1 MADIYRNGTGNLIC
15 LDQDIDNPPAI
26 VAAVDFVHAANGCA
40 TSDWGGADTSKFH
53 GATADMH
60 YKHLNNLYCA
70 GWFSRSWVVQEV
82 VLSKHSMMV
91 LRDSLLPL
99 KKVLC
104 VARSCYY
111 YDRRLND
118 ANLFIVRMLASIL
131 DKGNKVARPK
141 STNPVSNSAAAM
153 YHLLFAMMYQELS
166 DSRDRIYSILGL
178 IPWPDGIP
186 SLLVP
191 DYGKSARNVHRDA
204 ARYQLQDPGLRL
216 ATLQQ
221 VYHYSAPAIS
231 EVDMPSWVPCWI
243 RSRMDL
249 RPSGSHL
256 FDHAAH
262 GGTVVDIRAPNPEEP
277 DVLEVSGIR
286 IDTVSEVGVVFQR
299 ADFAEQAGVAK
310 QLELIRRVQ
319 QHLGI
324 DIATNEGMWEL
335 ANILLQGW
343 PSMKAWNLEDWSFWT
358 KEETV
363 ENISAYIT
371 YLVENSHQP
380 PALESLPP
388 NTDEAIRKA
397 SQFSKQLVWVWID
410 CQLFQ
415 TASGR
420 IGIGRGIMSPGD
432 ALVVLYGGQAPFVLR
447 PRGVHH
453 QYICDAY
460 CHGIMNGEAISQQ
473 KAEGTASQ
481 VFRLR

>member
-15 LDQDIDNPPAI
+15 LDEGIDDPAAI
-26 VAAVDFVHAANGCA
+26 VAALNFVHAANGCA
-40 TSDWGGADTSKFH
+40 TSDWGGADTSKSH
-53 GATADMH
+53 GAMADLH
-60 YKHLNNLYCA
+60 YKHSNDLYSA
-70 GWFSRSWVVQEV
+70 GCFSRSWVVQEV
-82 VLSKHSMMV
+82 VLSKQSTMV
-91 LRDSLLPL
+91 LGNSLLPL

-111 YDRRLND
+111 YDRRLDD

-131 DKGNKVARPK
+131 DKGDKVAHPK
-141 STNPVSNSAAAM
+141 SADTVSSPAAAM

-166 DSRDRIYSILGL
+166 DPRDRIYSILGL
-178 IPWPDGIP
+178 INWPEGIP

-191 DYGKSARNVHRDA
+191 DYGKSARDVHRDA
-204 ARYQLQDPGLRL
+204 ARYQLRDPGLRL

-262 GGTVVDIRAPNPEEP
+262 SDTAVDVRSMETKGP
-277 DVLEVSGIR
+277 DVLEVSG
-286 IDTVSEVGVVFQR
+286 VSVDFVAQVGEIFER
-299 ADFAEQAGVAK
+299 TDFAEQSSVGEVLNLFHK
-310 QLELIRRVQ
+310 VRR
-319 QHLGI
+319 LLPA
-324 DIATNEGMWEL
+324 DLATNAGMFEL
-335 ANILLQGW
+335 ANVLLQGW
-343 PSMKAWNLEDWSFWT
+343 PNVKAWNLEDWAHWT

-371 YLVENSHQP
+371 YLVEHKHQP
-380 PALESLPP
+380 PMLESL
-388 NTDEAIRKA
+388 AIGEDAAVRKA
-397 SQFSKQLVWVWID
+397 SRFLKQLVWVWAD
-410 CQLFQ
+410 NQLFQ

-420 IGIGRGIMSPGD
+420 IGIGRGIMNPAD
-432 ALVVLYGGQAPFVLR
+432 ALVVLYGGQVPFVLR
-447 PRGVHH
+447 PSGVYH

-460 CHGIMNGEAISQQ
+460 CHGIMNGEAISQHQ
-473 KAEGTASQ
+473 AEGRASQ

>member
-15 LDQDIDNPPAI
+15 LDEDIDNPAAI
-26 VAAVDFVHAANGCA
+26 VAAMDFVHAANGCA
-40 TSDWGGADTSKFH
+40 TSDWGGADTSKSP

-60 YKHLNNLYCA
+60 YKHLDDLYSA

-82 VLSKHSMMV
+82 VLSKQSMMV
-91 LRDSLLPL
+91 LGDSLLPL

-111 YDRRLND
+111 YDRRLDD

-131 DKGNKVARPK
+131 DNGNKVARPK
-141 STNPVSNSAAAM
+141 STDAVSTPAAAM

-166 DSRDRIYSILGL
+166 DPRDRIYSMLGL

-191 DYGKSARNVHRDA
+191 DYGKSAREVHGDA
-204 ARYQLQDPGLRL
+204 ARYQLQDPGLHL

-231 EVDMPSWVPCWI
+231 KVDMPSWVPCWI
-243 RSRMDL
+243 RSRMNL

-262 GGTVVDIRAPNPEEP
+262 GDTAVDVRSMETKEP
-277 DVLEVSGIR
+277 DVLEVSGISVD
-286 IDTVSEVGVVFQR
+286 IVVQVGEIFER
-299 ADFAEQAGVAK
+299 TDFAEQSSVDK
-310 QLELIRRVQ
+310 VLNLFHNVRR
-319 QHLGI
+319 LLNA
-324 DIATNEGMWEL
+324 DLATNAGMFEL
-335 ANILLQGW
+335 ANFLLQGW
-343 PSMKAWNLEDWSFWT
+343 PSMRAWNLENWAHWT

-371 YLVENSHQP
+371 YLTKKNYQP
-380 PALESLPP
+380 PILESLPLD
-388 NTDEAIRKA
+388 TDEAIGRA
-397 SQFSKQLVWVWID
+397 SKFLKQLVWVWAD
-410 CQLFQ
+410 NQLFQ

-432 ALVVLYGGQAPFVLR
+432 AIVVFYGGQVPFVLR
-447 PRGVHH
+447 PSGVYN

>member
-15 LDQDIDNPPAI
+15 LDGDIDDPAAI

-40 TSDWGGADTSKFH
+40 TSDWGGADTSKSH
-53 GATADMH
+53 GAMADLH
-60 YKHLNNLYCA
+60 YKHLNNLYSA

-91 LRDSLLPL
+91 LGDSLLPL

-131 DKGNKVARPK
+131 DKGDRVAHPK
-141 STNPVSNSAAAM
+141 SADKISSPAAAM

-166 DSRDRIYSILGL
+166 DPRDRIYSILGL
-178 IPWPDGIP
+178 VPWPDGIP

-191 DYGKSARNVHRDA
+191 DYGKSARDVHRDA
-204 ARYQLQDPGLRL
+204 ARYQLEDPGLLL

-243 RSRMDL
+243 RSRLDL

-262 GGTVVDIRAPNPEEP
+262 CGTVADVRPSHPEEP
-277 DVLEVSGIR
+277 DVLEVSGIN
-286 IDTVSEVGVVFQR
+286 IDTVSNVGVVFQR
-299 ADFAEQAGVAK
+299 ADFAEQAGGAR

-319 QHLGI
+319 QHLAI
-324 DIATNEGMWEL
+324 DIATNDGMWEL
-335 ANILLQGW
+335 ANFLLQGW
-343 PSMKAWNLEDWSFWT
+343 PSMKAWNLENWSFWT

-371 YLVENSHQP
+371 YLVEYHHQP
-380 PALESLPP
+380 PILESLPP
-388 NTDEAIRKA
+388 ATVEAIRKA
-397 SQFSKQLVWVWID
+397 SKFVKQLVWVWAD
-410 CQLFQ
+410 NQLFQ
-415 TASGR
+415 TTSGR
-420 IGIGRGIMSPGD
+420 IGIGRGIVTPGD
-432 ALVVLYGGQAPFVLR
+432 ALVVFYGGQVPFVLR
-447 PRGVHH
+447 PSGVHH

-460 CHGIMNGEAISQQ
+460 CHGIMNGEAIKQQ
-473 KAEGTASQ
+473 QAEGTTSQ

>member
-1 MADIYRNGTGNLIC
+1 M
-15 LDQDIDNPPAI
+15 
-26 VAAVDFVHAANGCA
+26 
-40 TSDWGGADTSKFH
+40 
-53 GATADMH
+53 ADMH
-60 YKHLNNLYCA
+60 YKHLNNLYSA

-91 LRDSLLPL
+91 LGDSLLPL

-111 YDRRLND
+111 YDRGLDD

-131 DKGNKVARPK
+131 DKDNKVAHPK
-141 STNPVSNSAAAM
+141 SADTVSSPAAAM

-166 DSRDRIYSILGL
+166 DPRDRIYSILGL
-178 IPWPDGIP
+178 VPWPDGIP
-186 SLLVP
+186 HLLVP

-256 FDHAAH
+256 FNHATH
-262 GGTVVDIRAPNPEEP
+262 GDTAIHVRYSSTEEP
-277 DVLEVSGIR
+277 DVLEVSGISVD
-286 IDTVSEVGVVFQR
+286 IITEVGEVFER
-299 ADFAEQAGVAK
+299 TDFAEQSSVDK
-310 QLELIRRVQ
+310 VLSLFHKVRR
-319 QHLGI
+319 LLNP
-324 DIATNEGMWEL
+324 DLATNAGMFEL
-335 ANILLQGW
+335 ANFLLQGW
-343 PSMKAWNLEDWSFWT
+343 PSLKAWQLKDWAHWT
-358 KEETV
+358 SEETV
-363 ENISAYIT
+363 ENISVYIT
-371 YLVENSHQP
+371 YLVMQKLQP
-380 PALESLPP
+380 PMLEALAIGE
-388 NTDEAIRKA
+388 DEAVRKA
-397 SQFSKQLVWVWID
+397 SRFLKQLVWVWAD
-410 CQLFQ
+410 NQLFQ

-420 IGIGRGIMSPGD
+420 IGIGRGIMSQGYE
-432 ALVVLYGGQAPFVLR
+432 LVVLYGGQVPFVLR
-447 PRGVHH
+447 PSGVYH
-453 QYICDAY
+453 QYVCDAY

>member
-15 LDQDIDNPPAI
+15 LDEDIDNPAAI
-26 VAAVDFVHAANGCA
+26 VAAVEFVHATNGCA
-40 TSDWGGADTSKFH
+40 TSDWGGADTSSSH

-60 YKHLNNLYCA
+60 YKHLNNMYSA

-82 VLSKHSMMV
+82 VLSRHSMMV
-91 LRDSLLPL
+91 LGDSLLPL

-111 YDRRLND
+111 YDRRLDD

-141 STNPVSNSAAAM
+141 STDTVSTPAAAM
-153 YHLLFAMMYQELS
+153 YHLLFAMLYQELS
-166 DSRDRIYSILGL
+166 DPRDRIYSILGL
-178 IPWPDGIP
+178 VPWPDGIP
-186 SLLVP
+186 HLLVP
-191 DYGKSARNVHRDA
+191 DYGKSARDVHRDA

-221 VYHYSAPAIS
+221 VYHYSAPVMSAL
-231 EVDMPSWVPCWI
+231 EMPSWVPCWI

-262 GGTVVDIRAPNPEEP
+262 GVSVVDVRPSNPKEP

-299 ADFAEQAGVAK
+299 ADFDEQAGVAK
-310 QLELIRRVQ
+310 QLELICQVQ
-319 QHLGI
+319 QHLAI

-335 ANILLQGW
+335 ANFLLQGW
-343 PSMKAWNLEDWSFWT
+343 PSMKAWSLEDWAHWT

-371 YLVENSHQP
+371 YLVEDHHHP
-380 PALESLPP
+380 PILESLPP
-388 NTDEAIRKA
+388 GTDDATRKA
-397 SQFSKQLVWVWID
+397 SEFLKQLVWVWAD
-410 CQLFQ
+410 NQLLQ
-415 TASGR
+415 TAAGR
-420 IGIGRGIMSPGD
+420 VGIGRGIMSPGD
-432 ALVVLYGGQAPFVLR
+432 ALVVLYGGQVPFVLR
-447 PRGVHH
+447 PSGVYN

-473 KAEGTASQ
+473 KAEGTAIQ